1 MIAELPFDASCVL
14 RGFDSHEIFIK
25 MATKMEPKMDDKSS
39 LGHPRVQ
46 ILRFREAF
54 WGGVFLMN
62 FRSAKSGP
70 KIRKWLARR
79 AGTAM
84 EITGWL
90 HGSPLVGLGNIY
102 IYYIYK

>member
-1 MIAELPFDASCVL
+1 MIAELPFDACSVL

-25 MATKMEPKMDDKSS
+25 MAAKMDPKMHDKSS
-39 LGHPRVQ
+39 LGHPRVG

-62 FRSAKSGP
+62 FRSAKSEP
-70 KIRKWLARR
+70 KIRKWLPRR
-79 AGTAM
+79 AGPPM

-102 IYYIYK
+102 M